1 MGSASVSPVGINEQ
15 RPANPLTISVV
26 SYSNNLIAV
35 RLLCLPW
42 RLELMPEEHGVSKEK
57 RDPVH
62 HEGCNQHKPVQQFGE
77 EGEKNYIIKK
87 KKQKKPHNAAE
98 RKERRMQY
106 QRIRNAKQYS

>member
-87 KKQKKPHNAAE
+87 KTKKNPQCC
-98 RKERRMQY
+98 RKKRKKDAVPE
-106 QRIRNAKQYS
+106 NKEC